1 MKQLITLRQLALV
14 LLFNVIITVTSL
26 AQNQEFTVPL
36 SDPNKRGKLKAH
48 LNSGSITVKGTARKD
63 VLVRYTTESD
73 NDDDDRDDMKIDVKV
88 KVKVKGYNNNNEDNN
103 NNNNEDKDEDK
114 ETSSRDGLRKVSG
127 GGVDLEVTESENV
140 VKATSDSWNNE
151 MNLEIEVPSGFDL
164 QVETYNNGELTVSNI
179 QGTLELTNYNDEI
192 TALNISGS
200 VVATTYNGG
209 IKVTFDKVT
218 EGTPMSFSTYNGD
231 IETIFPPAI
240 KNSFKVKTEQG
251 DVYSNFDVDF
261 RSTGPIQKKES
272 KPGAYKVIVDEWKR
286 GDVNGGGAEITMRNY
301 HGDIIIRKK

>member
-1 MKQLITLRQLALV
+1 MKQLVTLRQLSL
-14 LLFNVIITVTSL
+14 LILFNLIITAISL
-26 AQNQEFTVPL
+26 AQDQEFTVPL

-63 VLVRYTTESD
+63 VLVRYTDTNND
-73 NDDDDRDDMKIDVKV
+73 KDDDHSRNMNIDVKV
-88 KVKVKGYNNNNEDNN
+88 KMKVNKNRNNNDDDDDNESDSH
-103 NNNNEDKDEDK
+103 E
-114 ETSSRDGLRKVSG
+114 GLRKVSG

-179 QGTLELTNYNDEI
+179 QGALELTNYNDEI

-231 IETIFPPAI
+231 IETVFPATVR
-240 KNSFKVKTEQG
+240 NSFKVKTEQG
-251 DVYSNFDVDF
+251 DVYSNFDIAF
-261 RSTGPIQKKES
+261 KSTGPVQKKDV
-272 KPGAYKVIVDEWKR
+272 KAGVYKVVVDEWKR

-301 HGDIIIRKK
+301 NGDIIIRKK